1 MILSI
6 ILARVKIRVKIRKK
20 YDDQIRLFL
29 PLLSQILRSPQR
41 CLEAVW
47 HVDLFE
53 DVVEV
58 SLNRMWTYAEFIG
71 NHCILTSRGYH
82 SEDLY
87 FSMSKICIIVI

>member
-1 MILSI
+1 MSSGKLVPSV
-6 ILARVKIRVKIRKK
+6 A
-20 YDDQIRLFL
+20 
-29 PLLSQILRSPQR
+29 SQILRSPQR

-58 SLNRMWTYAEFIG
+58 SLNRMWAYAEFIG

-87 FSMSKICIIVI
+87 FSMGKICIILI